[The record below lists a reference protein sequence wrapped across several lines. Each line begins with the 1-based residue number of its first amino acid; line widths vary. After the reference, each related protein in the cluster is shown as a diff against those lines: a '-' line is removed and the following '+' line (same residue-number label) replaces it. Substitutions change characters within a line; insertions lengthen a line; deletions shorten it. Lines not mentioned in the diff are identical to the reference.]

1 MDATSL
7 SVTEMVRGFSDY
19 VNRVAYRGERFILLR
34 GRRPVAE
41 LRPIPSGRL
50 LGELEAVLRSLPAL
64 TPAEAEDYAADIE
77 EARARLPPDEPR
89 DPWQS

>member
-19 VNRVAYRGERFILLR
+19 VNRVAYRGERFILLK

-50 LGELEAVLRSLPAL
+50 LGELEAVLRSLPTL

-77 EARARLPPDEPR
+77 EARARLPQDEPR
-89 DPWQS
+89 DLWQS

>member
-1 MDATSL
+1 LHSAATL
-7 SVTEMVRGFSDY
+7 
-19 VNRVAYRGERFILLR
+19 GERFILLR

-77 EARARLPPDEPR
+77 EARARLPQDEPR